1 MTESED
7 NQQGNV
13 PVLNNTIPLKK
24 EKKENSIWELVK
36 FALIAI
42 AIVIPIRVFIA
53 QPFIVSGLSMFPTFH
68 NSDYLIVDQIS
79 YRFKKPQRGDVVI
92 FKYPKDPSKYFIKR
106 LIGLPNEEVILNGN
120 TVKIK
125 NKEHPDGFILD
136 EPYIKNQSNNMMDVI
151 IHDDEYFMMGDNR
164 SASSD
169 SRVWGVLPKRF
180 ITGRA
185 LIRLLPI
192 KGIDLF
198 PGKNNY

>member
-1 MTESED
+1 MSEPEIIEKEE
-7 NQQGNV
+7 N
-13 PVLNNTIPLKK
+13 K

-42 AIVIPIRVFIA
+42 AIVIPIRMFIA

-79 YRFKKPQRGDVVI
+79 YRFKKPERGDVLI

-106 LIGLPNEEVILNGN
+106 VIGLPNERVLLKGN
-120 TVKIK
+120 TVTIV
-125 NKEHPDGFILD
+125 NNEHPDGFVLD
-136 EPYIKNQSNNMMDVI
+136 EPYIQNQSNNMMNVVVG
-151 IHDDEYFMMGDNR
+151 DDEYFMMGDNR

-169 SRVWGVLPKRF
+169 SRIWGTLQKKY

-185 LIRLLPI
+185 LVRLLPVKNI
-192 KGIDLF
+192 NIF
-198 PGKNNY
+198 PGKETY

>member
-13 PVLNNTIPLKK
+13 PVLNNTIPPKK